1 MSIRRLGPAEPAF
14 TDRNENTGIP
24 ITEAAFP
31 VPFPSRLEFN
41 PPVHGTWN
49 IVHIGMLLPQAHQ
62 IYVCSENCMRGVVMT
77 AAEMNALDRFSCVTL
92 EERDLYNGNLEEITL
107 EGITDVLGKLAAR
120 RTPAQMPR
128 AVLVFPVCLHHFMG
142 CDLRYVYGELEK
154 RFPAIRFVH
163 CWMDPIMQKS
173 GPTPD
178 QKLRRA
184 MMDLIPGQKTERSSQ
199 SSIPGQKTERSEL
212 HSIPGQKTQ
221 DRLVF
226 LGDVLALD
234 PESELMRLAKVVNEG
249 FLRSEDGSTGR
260 QIMQIQ
266 DCCSLDEYLAMSDAG
281 VIVTRTAVAEPS
293 LRATARRL
301 GAKPMFLPFTFRYE
315 EIREALQG
323 VAALF
328 AADHKPEAETIRK
341 RLAEAGIDFAREEA
355 ACEAALADALA
366 LIGDTPIAVDQ
377 IAVERPLGLC
387 RLLASHGF
395 QVKEVY
401 LDRFNDSEQED
412 HKWLREHLP
421 SLMVCSTIQ
430 PEGRVL
436 HGEGLSTGREHYLA
450 IGPKAAWYNE
460 TPHFVNMVYDGGLW
474 GYSGIRKLAAD
485 MCDAY
490 LHGKDTRELVP
501 RKGLGCDCIL

>member
-1 MSIRRLGPAEPAF
+1 MSIRRLGPAAPAL
-14 TDRNENTGIP
+14 TNRNENTGIP

-62 IYVCSENCMRGVVMT
+62 VYVCSENCMRGVVMT

-107 EGITDVLGKLAAR
+107 EGITDVLEKLAAR

-154 RFPAIRFVH
+154 RFPDIRFVH

-184 MMDLIPGQKTERSSQ
+184 MMDLIPAQNTEH
-199 SSIPGQKTERSEL
+199 GK
-212 HSIPGQKTQ
+212 Q

-234 PESELMRLAKVVNEG
+234 PESELMRLAKVVNED
-249 FLRSEDGSTGR
+249 FLRIEDRSTDR
-260 QIMQIQ
+260 CRRVLQIQ
-266 DCCSLDEYLAMSDAG
+266 DCRSLDEYLAMSDAG
-281 VIVTRTAVAEPS
+281 VIVTRTAVTESS

-328 AADHKPEAETIRK
+328 AADHNLEAETIRK

-395 QVKEVY
+395 RVKEVY
-401 LDRFNDSEQED
+401 LDRFNDSEEED
-412 HKWLREHLP
+412 LQWLREHLP

-436 HGEGLSTGREHYLA
+436 HGEGLGTGREHYLA

-501 RKGLGCDCIL
+501 RKGLGCACIL

>member
-1 MSIRRLGPAEPAF
+1 MADMHGETLNGSGDTPLGGILSAALSETKEKNEQAILFINRRGYHKYVSCLSCK
-14 TDRNENTGIP
+14 N
-24 ITEAAFP
+24 P
-31 VPFPSRLEFN
+31 VMCP
-41 PPVHGTWN
+41 H
-49 IVHIGMLLPQAHQ
+49 
-62 IYVCSENCMRGVVMT
+62 CSVPMTLHKKSGMT
-77 AAEMNALDRFSCVTL
+77 ATDTVIDPTQPQ
-92 EERDLYNGNLEEITL
+92 GTIG
-107 EGITDVLGKLAAR
+107 GILVCHYCGTHV
-120 RTPAQMPR
+120 RTPQVCPSCQAPHLHAFGYGTQR
-128 AVLVFPVCLHHFMG
+128 AE
-142 CDLRYVYGELEK
+142 DDLEK
-154 RFPAIRFVH
+154 RFPDIRFVH

-377 IAVERPLGLC
+377 IAV
-387 RLLASHGF
+387 
-395 QVKEVY
+395 
-401 LDRFNDSEQED
+401 
-412 HKWLREHLP
+412 
-421 SLMVCSTIQ
+421 
-430 PEGRVL
+430 
-436 HGEGLSTGREHYLA
+436 
-450 IGPKAAWYNE
+450 
-460 TPHFVNMVYDGGLW
+460 
-474 GYSGIRKLAAD
+474 
-485 MCDAY
+485 
-490 LHGKDTRELVP
+490 
-501 RKGLGCDCIL
+501 